1 MVDKMEVP
9 HTLTLTL
16 TLTPT
21 QGTQESSNKGG
32 SGSFL
37 GKDVRWQSSNRRP
50 DASFGQNHVLDE
62 LGAAHLPQNTMVGT
76 WLALLYSQV
85 KSNSNHCVRT
95 YLWVYGK

>member
-21 QGTQESSNKGG
+21 QGTQAPSNKGG
-32 SGSFL
+32 TENSL

-50 DASFGQNHVLDE
+50 DAYFGQKHVLDE

-76 WLALLYSQV
+76 WWALI
-85 KSNSNHCVRT
+85 
-95 YLWVYGK
+95 